1 MTQMGEVVATIRDA
15 RGGGQ
20 TILGWLRA
28 IGPAETGAV
37 ANRFS
42 MTTEAA
48 RRELKKLERAGKV
61 TSKITDAWHEGWGG
75 RTLCWEAKPNP

>member
-1 MTQMGEVVATIRDA
+1 MGDVVASIRDI

-20 TILGWLRA
+20 TIEGWLRA

-42 MTTEAA
+42 MTTEVA
-48 RRELKKLERAGKV
+48 RRELKKLERIGKV
-61 TSKITDAWHEGWGG
+61 TSEYTNSWHEGWGG
-75 RTLCWEAKPNP
+75 RVLLWKATEGR